1 MSIEQMV
8 NETMKGLI
16 NSQYTKVLGKCNR
29 VQRLERACDEFMDDQ
44 AEIVIDGLGF
54 DVEIVEIGKSD
65 VKMIIDVRKV

>member
-16 NSQYTKVLGKCNR
+16 DSQYTKVMGKCNR

-65 VKMIIDVRKV
+65 GKMIIEVRKV